1 MDLINTTF
9 RINVP
14 LSEADIEVLSHPLGD
29 IIWMVVDMMHI
40 HPVDLGLV

>member
-1 MDLINTTF
+1 MKGYYSVILNWKRMDLINTTF

-29 IIWMVVDMMHI
+29 II
-40 HPVDLGLV
+40 